1 MFLMCTDNIFYLF
14 SPSAPRPRPRPRQE
28 GITKEEDLLTDFL
41 SVGFG
46 L

>member
-14 SPSAPRPRPRPRQE
+14 SQSAPRPRQE

>member
-14 SPSAPRPRPRPRQE
+14 SPSAPRPRQE
-28 GITKEEDLLTDFL
+28 GITKEDLLTDFL